1 MVTREE
7 LVGFLRFVVALM
19 FLVAGR
25 PLDVLLLRR
34 VALNRLFKV
43 QRRRL
48 AGGDPRGACGFLDV
62 GRPSPQLDR
71 GAVGGLHAKGV
82 GRFILIS
89 RPCDVGTTRR

>member
-48 AGGDPRGACGFLDV
+48 AGGDP
-62 GRPSPQLDR
+62 S
-71 GAVGGLHAKGV
+71 
-82 GRFILIS
+82 
-89 RPCDVGTTRR
+89 TR